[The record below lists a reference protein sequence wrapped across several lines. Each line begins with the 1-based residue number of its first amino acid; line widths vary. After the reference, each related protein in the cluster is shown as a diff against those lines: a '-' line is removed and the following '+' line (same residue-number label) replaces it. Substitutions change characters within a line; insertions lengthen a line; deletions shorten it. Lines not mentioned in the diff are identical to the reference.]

1 MHGQI
6 KTAVVGTGS
15 YLPEKVLTNADL
27 ERMVDTTDE
36 WIQTRTG
43 IKERHI
49 ASPDEAT
56 SDLATQAASRALES
70 ANVEAGEVDLII
82 VATCTPDMLLP
93 ATACIVQHNI
103 KAHKAVAF
111 DLEAACSGFIYAL
124 SVASNLISSGIYH
137 TALIIGAETFSRFID
152 WKDRSTCVLLGDGAG
167 AVVLRATPKS
177 NGLLDFYLGADG
189 GGAEYM
195 KIPAGGSRLPAS
207 HDVINQRLHYFQ
219 MRGNETFKAAIKLM
233 SYSTKR
239 VLKQS
244 GLSIA
249 DVDYLIPHQANVRI
263 MEAVAKRL
271 SLPLDKIIINIQSCG
286 NTSAATIPIALDQ
299 AVREGKIADGNLIVL
314 VSFGAGLTW
323 GACAIKW

>member
-1 MHGQI
+1 LNGQI
-6 KTAVVGTGS
+6 RTAVVGTGS

-27 ERMVDTTDE
+27 ERMVETTDE
-36 WIQTRTG
+36 WIRTRTG

-49 ASPDEAT
+49 ASSDEAT
-56 SDLATQAASRALES
+56 SDLATQAANKALET
-70 ANVEAGEVDLII
+70 ANVEAGDIDLII
-82 VATCTPDMLLP
+82 VATCTPDILLP

-103 KAHKAVAF
+103 KAVKAAAF

-124 SVASNLISSGIYH
+124 SAASCFISSGIYH

-177 NGLLDFYLGADG
+177 DGLLEFYLGADG
-189 GGAEYM
+189 SGAEYI
-195 KIPAGGSRLPAS
+195 KIPAGGSRLPVS

-219 MRGNETFKAAIKLM
+219 MMGNETFKAAVKWM

-239 VLKQS
+239 VLEKA
-244 GLSIA
+244 GLSVA

-263 MEAVAKRL
+263 MEAVGKRL
-271 SLPLDKIIINIQSCG
+271 ALPKEKIIVNIQSCG

-299 AVREGKIADGNLIVL
+299 AVQEGKIIDGNLVVL
-314 VSFGAGLTW
+314 VGFGAGLTW
-323 GACAIKW
+323 GACVIKW